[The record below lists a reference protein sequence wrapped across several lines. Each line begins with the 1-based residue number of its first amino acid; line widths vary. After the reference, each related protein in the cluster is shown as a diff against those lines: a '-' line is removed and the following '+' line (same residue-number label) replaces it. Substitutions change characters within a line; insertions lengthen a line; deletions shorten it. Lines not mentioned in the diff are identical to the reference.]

1 MDDWESLNVK
11 FLKELNKTEARK
23 KIASY
28 FKSNNPVNKKR
39 NPESLMEELQP
50 NDPFYQQLK

>member
-11 FLKELNKTEARK
+11 YMKELNKSEARK

-28 FKSNNPVNKKR
+28 WKSSVPPKKR
-39 NPESLMEELQP
+39 SPESLMEELKP
-50 NDPFYQQLK
+50 NDPLHQ